1 MLIKVCGM
9 KIPSQIRELEQF
21 ADFVGFIFYEKSPRA
36 VKKTHANKK
45 SQKVGVFVNAS
56 EETILEKINTEN
68 LDIIQLHGSE
78 SPELCDVIQKKALVI
93 KAFGVDKNFQ
103 FSILEDY
110 KYCAD
115 YFLFDTKTDSH
126 GGSGNQFNWQL
137 LKKYSLDIPFFL
149 SGGIDSNSVEQ
160 ILEFSHPKMIGI
172 DINSGFENSP
182 GNKNIEQIKTFI
194 DEIKSKHIYNS

>member
-9 KIPSQIRELEQF
+9 KIPSQITELEHF

-36 VKKTHANKK
+36 VKKTLGNKK

-56 EETILEKINTEN
+56 EETILKKISAEN
-68 LDIIQLHGSE
+68 LDIVQLHGSE
-78 SPELCDVIQKKALVI
+78 SPELCDAIQKKALVI

-115 YFLFDTKTDSH
+115 YFLFDTKTDLH

-149 SGGIDSNSVEQ
+149 SGGINSDSVEQ
-160 ILEFSHPKMIGI
+160 ILEFSHSKMIGI
-172 DINSGFENSP
+172 DLNSGFENSP
-182 GNKNIEQIKTFI
+182 GNKNIEQIKKFI
-194 DEIKSKHIYNS
+194 DEIKS